1 MLMTMPKN
9 MKAPLSDD
17 PPVASAPYYASA
29 EKDVM
34 GSRGRGAARDR
45 AWTQRAFALSLALT
59 LVLAACSAPPPCARG
74 HIEGSASAAVAPEA
88 ATGAQAS
95 VAVQA
100 PHHMI
105 VAANPLAA
113 EAGREILRRGGS
125 AVDAAIAAAMVLNLV
140 EPQSSGLG
148 GGGFMLAFDARHK
161 DVQAFEGRE
170 TAPASAKPGRFL
182 GPDGKPLEFEDA
194 QAGGLSVGVP
204 GILAMYELA
213 HQRFGN
219 LPWSDLFQPAIRL
232 AEAGFPMSPR
242 LVALLAED
250 EYLPQS
256 PTAAAYF
263 YRPDG
268 KPKPV
273 GTVLRNPEFARTLR
287 AIAAQG
293 AAGFYRGPI
302 ATDIASA
309 VSEAWRHPVEMTA
322 SDLASYRAHA
332 PAALCR
338 PYRQW
343 QVCSVPP
350 PSSGGVTLLQIL
362 TLLEPYDLGVPGADH
377 PESLNLIAQAEK
389 LAYADRARY
398 LGDPDFVPVPV
409 AGLLDRRY
417 LAERGRQIQTSCSMG
432 EALPGNPPAAQA
444 FALPQAQVEPAGTTQ
459 ISVVDDDGNAVSL
472 TATIESAFG
481 AKIMVRGFLLNNEL
495 TDFAFT
501 PEVDGR
507 PVANRVEPG
516 KRPRSSIA
524 PAMVLDRQGH
534 LVLVTG
540 SPGGASIIGYVAKGL
555 IAMLDGGLDPAAA
568 ASLPNF
574 VNRNGA
580 TELEAGTRLSAAAP
594 ALVRLGHAVG
604 FTDMTSGL
612 NSIRITPEG
621 LVGAGDPR
629 RESAALGD

>member
-1 MLMTMPKN
+1 MLVTTPMI

-17 PPVASAPYYASA
+17 PPVASAPYYARA
-29 EKDVM
+29 ERGVT
-34 GSRGRGAARDR
+34 GSRGRGGLACRARSR
-45 AWTQRAFALSLALT
+45 WILALSFALGLGLT
-59 LVLAACSAPPPCARG
+59 ACSAAPPPCTPGRLEA
-74 HIEGSASAAVAPEA
+74 SASAVAAPEA
-88 ATGAQAS
+88 ATGEQAS
-95 VAVQA
+95 LPVRAR
-100 PHHMI
+100 HHLI

-125 AVDAAIAAAMVLNLV
+125 AVDAAIAAALVLNLV

-148 GGGFMLAFDARHK
+148 GGGFMLAFDARHNS
-161 DVQAFEGRE
+161 VQAFEGRE
-170 TAPASAKPGRFL
+170 AAPASAKPDRFL
-182 GPDGKPLEFEDA
+182 GSDGKPLEFEDA
-194 QAGGLSVGVP
+194 QASGLSVGVP

-213 HQRFGN
+213 HQRLGK
-219 LPWSDLFQPAIRL
+219 LPWSWLFQPAIRL
-232 AEAGFPMSPR
+232 AMSPR

-250 EYLPQS
+250 EYLPRS

-263 YRPDG
+263 YQPDG

-273 GTVLRNPEFARTLR
+273 GTVLRNPQFAQTLK

-293 AAGFYRGPI
+293 ATAFYRGPI
-302 ATDIASA
+302 AADIASA
-309 VSEAWRHPVEMTA
+309 VSRAWRHPVEMTP
-322 SDLASYRAHA
+322 SDLADYRAHA

-350 PSSGGVTLLQIL
+350 PSSGGVALLQIL
-362 TLLEPYDLGVPGADH
+362 TLLEPYDLGVPGPDH
-377 PESLNLIAQAEK
+377 PESLHLVTQAEK
-389 LAYADRARY
+389 LAYADRALY
-398 LGDPDFVPVPV
+398 LGDPDFVTVPLT
-409 AGLLDRRY
+409 GLLDRRY
-417 LAERGRQIQTSCSMG
+417 LAERGRQIGTSCSMG
-432 EALPGNPPAAQA
+432 KALPGTPPAAQA
-444 FALPQAQVEPAGTTQ
+444 FTLPPAQYEPVGTTQ
-459 ISVVDDDGNAVSL
+459 ISIVDDDGNAVSL

-501 PEVDGR
+501 PEVDGK

-524 PAMVLDRQGH
+524 PTMVLDRQGR

-580 TELEAGTRLSAAAP
+580 TELEAGTNLSAAAP
-594 ALVRLGHAVG
+594 ALVRLGHDLR

-612 NSIRITPEG
+612 NSIRIAPVG
-621 LVGAGDPR
+621 LIGGGDPR

>member
-1 MLMTMPKN
+1 MLMTIPKN

-17 PPVASAPYYASA
+17 PPVAPAPYYAWV
-29 EKDVM
+29 DRGVM
-34 GSRGRGAARDR
+34 GSRGRGAVRKPPR
-45 AWTQRAFALSLALT
+45 TRRTFAISLALAMA
-59 LVLAACSAPPPCARG
+59 LAACSTPPPCAPGR
-74 HIEGSASAAVAPEA
+74 IENSASATVAAEA
-88 ATGAQAS
+88 TTGAQAS
-95 VAVQA
+95 LPVRAQ
-100 PHHMI
+100 HHMI

-113 EAGREILRRGGS
+113 EVGREILRRGGS
-125 AVDAAIAAAMVLNLV
+125 AVDAAIAAALVLNLV

-148 GGGFMLAFDARHK
+148 GGGFMLAFDARQNR
-161 DVQAFEGRE
+161 VQAFEGRE
-170 TAPASAKPGRFL
+170 TAPASAEPDRFL
-182 GPDGKPLEFEDA
+182 GPDRKLLEFEDA
-194 QAGGLSVGVP
+194 QASGLSVGVP

-213 HQRFGN
+213 HQRLGK
-219 LPWSDLFQPAIRL
+219 LPWSDLFQPAIRM

-250 EYLPQS
+250 EYLPRS
-256 PTAAAYF
+256 PTASAYF

-287 AIAAQG
+287 TIAAQG
-293 AAGFYRGPI
+293 AAAFYRGPI
-302 ATDIASA
+302 AADIASA
-309 VSEAWRHPVEMTA
+309 VSQAWRHPAPMAA
-322 SDLASYRAHA
+322 SDLAAYRAHA

-343 QVCSVPP
+343 QVCGVPP

-362 TLLEPYDLGVPGADH
+362 TLLEPYELGVPGPDN
-377 PESLNLIAQAEK
+377 PGSLHLITQAEA
-389 LAYADRARY
+389 LAYADRALY
-398 LGDPDFVPVPV
+398 LGDPDFVTVPV
-409 AGLLDRRY
+409 TGLLDRRY
-417 LAERGRQIQTSCSMG
+417 LAERSRQIHTSCSLG
-432 EALPGNPPAAQA
+432 KALPGNPPTAQA
-444 FALPQAQVEPAGTTQ
+444 FTLPPAQDEPAGTTQ
-459 ISVVDDDGNAVSL
+459 ISIVDDDGNAVSL

-501 PEVDGR
+501 PEVDGK
-507 PVANRVEPG
+507 PVANGIEPG
-516 KRPRSSIA
+516 KHPRSSIA
-524 PAMVLDRQGH
+524 PSIVLDRQRH

-568 ASLPNF
+568 AALPNF

-580 TELEAGTRLSAAAP
+580 TELEAGTGLARIAP
-594 ALVRLGHAVG
+594 DLARLGHDVR

-612 NSIRITPEG
+612 NSIRIAPDG
-621 LVGAGDPR
+621 LVGGGDPR
-629 RESAALGD
+629 RESAVLGD

>member
-1 MLMTMPKN
+1 M
-9 MKAPLSDD
+9 A
-17 PPVASAPYYASA
+17 
-29 EKDVM
+29 
-34 GSRGRGAARDR
+34 
-45 AWTQRAFALSLALT
+45 
-59 LVLAACSAPPPCARG
+59 LAACSTPPPCAAGR
-74 HIEGSASAAVAPEA
+74 IENSASATVAPEA
-88 ATGAQAS
+88 TAGAQAS
-95 VAVQA
+95 VAVRAQ
-100 PHHMI
+100 HHMI

-148 GGGFMLAFDARHK
+148 GGGFMLAFDARQNR
-161 DVQAFEGRE
+161 VQAFEGRE
-170 TAPASAKPGRFL
+170 TAPASAEPDRFL

-194 QAGGLSVGVP
+194 QAGGLSVGLP

-213 HQRFGN
+213 HQRLGK
-219 LPWSDLFQPAIRL
+219 LPWSDLFQPAIRM

-250 EYLPQS
+250 EYLPRS
-256 PTAAAYF
+256 PTASAYF

-268 KPKPV
+268 MPKPV
-273 GTVLRNPEFARTLR
+273 GTVLRNSELARTLR
-287 AIAAQG
+287 TIAAQG
-293 AAGFYRGPI
+293 ATAFYRGPI
-302 ATDIASA
+302 AADIASA
-309 VSEAWRHPVEMTA
+309 VSQAWRHPAPMAA
-322 SDLASYRAHA
+322 SDLAAYRAHA

-343 QVCSVPP
+343 QVCGVPP

-362 TLLEPYDLGVPGADH
+362 TLLEPYALGVPGPDN
-377 PESLNLIAQAEK
+377 PESLHLITQAEA
-389 LAYADRARY
+389 LAYADRALY

-409 AGLLDRRY
+409 TGLLDRRY
-417 LAERGRQIQTSCSMG
+417 LAERSRQIQTSCSLG
-432 EALPGNPPAAQA
+432 KALPGSPPTAQA
-444 FALPQAQVEPAGTTQ
+444 LALPPTQDEPAGTTQ
-459 ISVVDDDGNAVSL
+459 ISIVDDDGNAVSL

-501 PEVDGR
+501 PEVDGE

-516 KRPRSSIA
+516 KHPRSSIA
-524 PAMVLDRQGH
+524 PAMVLDRQGR
-534 LVLVTG
+534 LVLITG

-574 VNRNGA
+574 VNRNDA
-580 TELEAGTRLSAAAP
+580 TELEAGTSLSAAAP
-594 ALVRLGHAVG
+594 DLARLGHVVR
-604 FTDMTSGL
+604 FSSMTSGL

-621 LVGAGDPR
+621 LVGGGDPR